1 MSDSLLI
8 ETFLDVYGGY
18 FCVLDS
24 NGAILRISE
33 PFARLISGK
42 SRETIKGSRAV
53 EAVTGS
59 PELKTFFSDIL
70 SGSSKTDVP
79 TRVVQPV
86 HRNGEKPVW
95 IKIDIQKVE
104 FPAVGVCLCLSGV
117 DVSEEVLSIA
127 TAQKQSRQRSDF
139 LMKMGHELR
148 TPLNAVLGYAKLLSD
163 LEGLPVT
170 ARSYVSTIL
179 NHETN
184 LLRLL
189 GDVLEYSKYEAGD
202 SSAVM
207 SDTDVKRLVQDVTKS
222 YIDQFSDKLI
232 SLTVNFA
239 SEIPEN
245 VFTDSG
251 KVSHVLSN
259 LLANAL
265 KYTKKGNVTV
275 TVSYAGH
282 MVIDVEDTGIGIPL
296 ADQGSVF
303 DVYPQDGNSAEISV
317 GGIGLA
323 VCRIFARM
331 LGGDVQLVRSDDG
344 KGSLFRFTFEA
355 QTATTPKRRIQQI
368 TDYTEIQGIS
378 RQCRVLLVDDV
389 DINLAMLEIFL
400 APAGFDVSIASNGN
414 EAVRIFKQFKP
425 DIVFMDLIMPE
436 KDGFEATREIKEL
449 APEVPVIALTASI
462 VDSVKEQA
470 LVSGVND
477 FMYKPFIPERFF
489 EIIAEHTGIT
499 YRLS

>member
-8 ETFLDVYGGY
+8 ETFLDVYNGY

-24 NGAILRISE
+24 KGAILRISE

-42 SRETIKGSRAV
+42 NRDTIVGTRAV
-53 EAVTGS
+53 DSVTGC
-59 PELKTFFSDIL
+59 PELKTFFSDVL
-70 SGSSKTDVP
+70 SYLVDPEKPS
-79 TRVVQPV
+79 RVVQPV
-86 HRNGEKPVW
+86 HRNGEKPLW
-95 IKIDIQKVE
+95 IKMDIQRVS
-104 FPAVGVCLCLSGV
+104 FPAVGECLCVSGA
-117 DVSEEVLSIA
+117 DVTDEVSSFA
-127 TAQKQSRQRSDF
+127 VAQRQSRQRSDF

-163 LEGLPVT
+163 IEGLPVI
-170 ARSYVSTIL
+170 AKNYVSTIL

-202 SSAVM
+202 SSAVL
-207 SDTDVKRLVQDVTKS
+207 SETDLKRLVQDVTNS
-222 YIDQFSDKLI
+222 YIDQFNDKLV
-232 SLTVNFA
+232 SLTV
-239 SEIPEN
+239 EYVTDIPDS

-251 KVSHVLSN
+251 KVTHVLTN

-275 TVSYAGH
+275 SVSYADRV
-282 MVIDVEDTGIGIPL
+282 VIDVEDTGIGIPP
-296 ADQGSVF
+296 ADQGGIF
-303 DVYPQDGNSAEISV
+303 EVYPQDETSSDISV
-317 GGIGLA
+317 GAIGLA

-331 LGGDVQLVRSDDG
+331 LGGDVVLVRSENER
-344 KGSLFRFTFEA
+344 GSLFRFTFEA
-355 QTATTPKRRIQQI
+355 TTTQTQKRSRQQI

-414 EAVRIFKQFKP
+414 EAVRIFRQFKP

-436 KDGFEATREIKEL
+436 KDGFEATREIKEI
-449 APEVPVIALTASI
+449 APETPVIALTASI

-470 LVSGVND
+470 LLAGVND